1 MAYFCTFESFEFRN
15 NDNNKINNNNNNKT
29 CMMKIFTGT
38 LKSVR
43 PAMYIK
49 ELMED
54 KTLSFTIIQY
64 KSVFVCNTKLDF
76 DCLFTRKF

>member
-1 MAYFCTFESFEFRN
+1 
-15 NDNNKINNNNNNKT
+15 
-29 CMMKIFTGT
+29 MMKIFTGT

-64 KSVFVCNTKLDF
+64 KSVFVCNTKLVLDVYSPVNSKIMGT
-76 DCLFTRKF
+76 LLENQS